1 MKKTTILCIVFSL
14 FISGLWAQNQMSK
27 MDSVSYNLGIL
38 IAQNLKRQGLG
49 EVNPAQLAKGVADAL
64 AGVSVD
70 LAKCNESVSEYLQ
83 AMQVQKAKENAK
95 KFEGNIAVGKK
106 FLDENKNRSGVVTTA
121 SGLQYEVLKP
131 GTGAKP
137 TAQDKVT
144 VHYHGTL
151 LDGSIFDSSVNRGQ
165 PATFGVTQV
174 IQGWVEGLQLMP
186 LGAKYKFFIPYDLG
200 YGDQGAGDDIGP
212 YSTLVFEVELL
223 KIN

>member
-1 MKKTTILCIVFSL
+1 MKKITILSIVFSL

-49 EVNPAQLAKGVADAL
+49 EVNPTQLAKGVADAL

-95 KFEGNIAVGKK
+95 KFEGNIAEGKK
-106 FLDENKNRSGVVTTA
+106 FLDENKKRPGVVTTA

-137 TAQDKVT
+137 TAKDKVT

-200 YGDQGAGDDIGP
+200 YGDQGAGEDIGP

>member
-1 MKKTTILCIVFSL
+1 MKKTTVLFIVFSL
-14 FISGLWAQNQMSK
+14 FISGLWAQNQKSK

-38 IAQNLKRQGLG
+38 IAQNLIRQGLA
-49 EVNPAQLAKGVADAL
+49 EVNANELAKGVADAL

-70 LAKCNESVSEYLQ
+70 LAKCNESVSEYIQ
-83 AMQVQKAKENAK
+83 AQQAK
-95 KFEGNIAVGKK
+95 KFEGNIAEGKK
-106 FLDENKNRSGVVTTA
+106 FLEENKKRAGVSTTA

-131 GTGAKP
+131 GAGAKP
-137 TAQDKVT
+137 TTSDKVT

-151 LDGSIFDSSVNRGQ
+151 LDGTIFDSSVNRGQ

-186 LGAKYKFFIPYDLG
+186 LGSKYKFYIPYNLG
-200 YGDQGAGDDIGP
+200 YGERGAGGEIGP
-212 YSTLVFEVELL
+212 YATLVFEVELL

>member
-1 MKKTTILCIVFSL
+1 MKKITILCIVFSL

-49 EVNPAQLAKGVADAL
+49 EVNPTQLAKGVADAL

-83 AMQVQKAKENAK
+83 AMQAQKAKENAK
-95 KFEGNIAVGKK
+95 KFEGNIAEGKK
-106 FLDENKNRSGVVTTA
+106 FLDENKKRASVVTTA

-137 TAQDKVT
+137 KATDRVT

>member
-1 MKKTTILCIVFSL
+1 MKKITILSIVFSL

-49 EVNPAQLAKGVADAL
+49 EVNPTQLAKGVADAL

-83 AMQVQKAKENAK
+83 AMQAQKAKENAK
-95 KFEGNIAVGKK
+95 KFEGNIAEGKK
-106 FLDENKNRSGVVTTA
+106 FLDENKKRPGVVTTA

-137 TAQDKVT
+137 KATDKVT

-186 LGAKYKFFIPYDLG
+186 LGAKYKFFIPYELG
-200 YGDQGAGDDIGP
+200 YGDQGAGEDIGP

>member
-1 MKKTTILCIVFSL
+1 MKKITILSVVFSL

-95 KFEGNIAVGKK
+95 KFEGNIAEGKK
-106 FLDENKNRSGVVTTA
+106 FLDENKKRSGVVTTA

-137 TAQDKVT
+137 KATDKVT

-200 YGDQGAGDDIGP
+200 YGDQGAGADIGP

>member
-1 MKKTTILCIVFSL
+1 MKKITILSIVFSL

-49 EVNPAQLAKGVADAL
+49 EVNPTQLAKGVADAL

-83 AMQVQKAKENAK
+83 AMQAQKAKENAK
-95 KFEGNIAVGKK
+95 KFEGNIAEGKK
-106 FLDENKNRSGVVTTA
+106 FLDENKKRPGVVTTA

-137 TAQDKVT
+137 KATDKVT

-200 YGDQGAGDDIGP
+200 YGDQGAGEDIGP

>member
-1 MKKTTILCIVFSL
+1 MKKITILCIVFSL

-38 IAQNLKRQGLG
+38 IAQNLMRQGLG
-49 EVNPAQLAKGVADAL
+49 EVNPTQLAKGVADAL

-83 AMQVQKAKENAK
+83 AMQAQKAKENAK
-95 KFEGNIAVGKK
+95 KFEGNIAEGKK
-106 FLDENKNRSGVVTTA
+106 FLDENKKRAGVVTTA

-137 TAQDKVT
+137 TAKDRVT

-151 LDGSIFDSSVNRGQ
+151 LDGTIFDSSVQRGQ

-186 LGAKYKFFIPYDLG
+186 LGAKYKFYIPYDLG
-200 YGDQGAGDDIGP
+200 YGDQAAGDDIGP

>member
-1 MKKTTILCIVFSL
+1 MKKTAILFIVFSL
-14 FISGLWAQNQMSK
+14 FISGLWAQNQKSK

-49 EVNPAQLAKGVADAL
+49 EVNPTELAKGVADAL
-64 AGVSVD
+64 AGASVD
-70 LAKCNESVSEYLQ
+70 LAKCNESVSEYIQ
-83 AMQVQKAKENAK
+83 SQQAK
-95 KFEGNIAVGKK
+95 KFEGNIAEGKK
-106 FLDENKNRSGVVTTA
+106 FLEDNKKRPEVKTTA

-131 GTGAKP
+131 GAGAKP
-137 TAQDKVT
+137 TANDKVT

-151 LDGSIFDSSVNRGQ
+151 LDGSIFDSSVQRGQ

-186 LGAKYKFFIPYDLG
+186 LGSKYKFYVPYDLG
-200 YGDQGAGDDIGP
+200 YGERGAGGDIGP
-212 YSTLVFEVELL
+212 FATLVFEVELL

>member
-1 MKKTTILCIVFSL
+1 MKKITILCIVFSL

-49 EVNPAQLAKGVADAL
+49 EVNPTQLAKGVADAL

-83 AMQVQKAKENAK
+83 AMQAQKAKENAK
-95 KFEGNIAVGKK
+95 KFEANLAVGKK
-106 FLDENKNRSGVVTTA
+106 FLDENKKRAGVVTTA

-137 TAQDKVT
+137 KATDKVT

-151 LDGSIFDSSVNRGQ
+151 LDGTIFDSSVQRGQ

-186 LGAKYKFFIPYDLG
+186 LGAKFKFFIPADLA
-200 YGDQGAGDDIGP
+200 YGEQGAGEDIEP
-212 YSTLVFEVELL
+212 YSALIFEVELL